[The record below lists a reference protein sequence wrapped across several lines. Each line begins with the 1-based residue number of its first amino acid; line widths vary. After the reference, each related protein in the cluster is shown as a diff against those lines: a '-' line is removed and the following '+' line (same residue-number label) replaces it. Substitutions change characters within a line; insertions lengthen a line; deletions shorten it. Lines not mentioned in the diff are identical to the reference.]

1 MADSKKK
8 NYKDLSYSE
17 LVTKRNELKKSY
29 MDLRFQA
36 ITGHVENPM
45 QKRTIRREIAR
56 TRCGHSTIL
65 SPGHDTRLSSSP
77 SGPGEGPVTSVTSC
91 PASTAPRQESRVFS
105 CAPPTI
111 IRVMTWQIFM
121 AAYRLNARFAISLR
135 YCIPCQEILAAAS

>member
-45 QKRTIRREIAR
+45 QKRTIRREIAVDASFSR
-56 TRCGHSTIL
+56 KSTTSRLVNASELNNNWRCSGSQNATCSPVRCSTK
-65 SPGHDTRLSSSP
+65 
-77 SGPGEGPVTSVTSC
+77 
-91 PASTAPRQESRVFS
+91 
-105 CAPPTI
+105 
-111 IRVMTWQIFM
+111 
-121 AAYRLNARFAISLR
+121 
-135 YCIPCQEILAAAS
+135 